1 MDNQSQINAKVI
13 LALNCGALNHRWLLQ
28 EQLLTWDSVRKSR
41 RWYDPNRLMKGCVHS
56 QFTRMAHFSNQ
67 CCSAVVQPDWRN
79 KTASWVYNIPQWLR
93 AKNNCLSYSGNN
105 LPSIQSPGVFSCFCI
120 RLSNSIRPLI
130 HSSIHPG
137 SINIIQMSIGYIQ
150 TSAEHL
156 YVDIS
161 KGRYRNS
168 VI

>member
-93 AKNNCLSYSGNN
+93 AKITVCLTLETTFPLFRVLVCSAAFASAFRI
-105 LPSIQSPGVFSCFCI
+105 PSA
-120 RLSNSIRPLI
+120 
-130 HSSIHPG
+130 HWSIHPG